1 MSDQVLT
8 GERPR
13 NRRRPRAWW
22 QWVLGLGLVGTAV
35 ISLWLRW
42 FMDTPPDWLVRL
54 SALKPTPLVVPDGMK
69 EAEAIP
75 VAKGALSGSNVLL
88 ITLDTTRSDRLHCY
102 GNSSIETPNL
112 DRLATEGVLFSKA
125 ISPASTTLPSH
136 CSILTG
142 LYPYHHGA
150 RANGFTRLPDDQTTL
165 AEILSE
171 RGYATAAFISAY
183 VLDMRFGAGQ
193 GFSLYDDYVKDESDV
208 GFRRNSER
216 RGDITTDHAIE
227 WLRKTGGDKKFFAW
241 VHLFDP
247 HQPYEPPAEYAE
259 KYKSFPYDGE
269 ISFADSQI
277 GRLLQVLKD
286 LKVED
291 HTLVVVIGDHGQGF
305 LEHLELTHGYFVY
318 DTTLHVPLI
327 MHCGSKL
334 GGVHIP
340 RWVSSV
346 DVTPTVLSM
355 LGVNVPLKFDGL
367 DLTDPPPA
375 SPRVIFS
382 DTLEG
387 LDACGVAPLM
397 AVREGSMKYIFG
409 PDPELYDIS
418 ADPGEDT
425 NLVSE
430 RPEVA
435 EHLKSLLTEFYDND
449 LAKGGYLASTEQLTE
464 EELQQLRALGYVS
477 LGGGGSLAPAAGTLP
492 DPKAII
498 STIYRVDRAYD
509 IENREG
515 PEAAVKYLD
524 KLIEEA
530 PDFYMALRLQAVYL
544 MQAKDYERA
553 RQTLEHCL
561 QIHPD
566 IPFPLVPL
574 GRVYAHM
581 GQPEKAIESYR
592 NALKRCPDD
601 FGALAGLGQA
611 LMKRRRPEEAVDPLH
626 RAIMVRPTDQSLIE
640 LFAGAMSLSGRTDE
654 AIKVLQDRLAKNPDL
669 GFVRNALGSLL
680 LEKGRCD
687 EVVPLMREGLKRYPD
702 NLGLVNNLAYA
713 IIRCKRP
720 DDSPVETAVMMEQ
733 VCRTSNYE
741 VPEYLR
747 TLGLVYAELHRFE
760 EAISVSEKA
769 LKLAQTLQLGE
780 LTIQLQ
786 ENLRVFR
793 AWKAQGVNP
802 LSGVAGSVFPPL
814 KPTTSAPAT
823 SAPASSDAV
832 KTP

>member
-1 MSDQVLT
+1 MSDEVLM

-35 ISLWLRW
+35 VSLSLRW

-102 GNSSIETPNL
+102 GNAAIETPNL

-142 LYPYHHGA
+142 LYPFHHGA
-150 RANGFTRLPDDQTTL
+150 RANGFTRLPDDKTTL
-165 AEILSE
+165 AEILSA

-193 GFSLYDDYVKDESDV
+193 GFSLYDDYIKGESDS

-259 KYKSFPYDGE
+259 KYRSFPYDGE
-269 ISFADSQI
+269 IAFADSQI
-277 GRLLQVLKD
+277 GRLLQVLKE
-286 LKVED
+286 LKVAD

-318 DTTLHVPLI
+318 DTTLHVPFI
-327 MHCGSKL
+327 MNCGSKL
-334 GGVHIP
+334 GGGVHIP

-346 DVTPTVLSM
+346 DVTPTVLSL
-355 LGVNVPLKFDGL
+355 LGVESNLKFDGL
-367 DLTDPPPA
+367 DLTTPPPPA
-375 SPRVIFS
+375 PRAIFS

-397 AVREGSMKYIFG
+397 AVREGSMKYIYG

-418 ADPGEDT
+418 ADPYENT
-425 NLVSE
+425 NIIAE
-430 RPEVA
+430 RPDAA
-435 EHLKSLLTEFYDND
+435 ERLKSLLTEFYDND

-477 LGGGGSLAPAAGTLP
+477 LGGGGPLAPAAGALP

-524 KLIEEA
+524 KLIEDA
-530 PDFYMALRLQAVYL
+530 PDFYMALRLQSVYL
-544 MQAKDYERA
+544 IQAKDYERA

-574 GRVYAHM
+574 GRVYAHL
-581 GQPEKAIESYR
+581 GQPEKAIESFR
-592 NALKRCPDD
+592 KALKVCPDD
-601 FGALAGLGQA
+601 FGALAGLGHA
-611 LMKRRRPEEAVDPLH
+611 LMKRKRPQDAVDPLH
-626 RAIMVRPTDQSLIE
+626 RAIMVRPSDQSLIE
-640 LFAGAMSLSGRTDE
+640 LFAKAMSLSGRTDE

-680 LEKGRCD
+680 LDKGRCD

-702 NLGLVNNLAYA
+702 NLGLVNNLVYA

-720 DDSPVETAVMMEQ
+720 QDSLLETAVMMEQ
-733 VCRTSNYE
+733 VCRESNYE
-741 VPEYLR
+741 VPEFLR
-747 TLGLVYAELHRFE
+747 TLGLVYAESHRFD

-769 LKLAQTLQLGE
+769 IKLAQSLQLAD
-780 LTIQLQ
+780 LTLQLQ

-793 AWKAQGVNP
+793 AWKAKGVNP
-802 LSGVAGSVFPPL
+802 LSGVAGSVFFPL
-814 KPTTSAPAT
+814 TQPTSAPA
-823 SAPASSDAV
+823 PSDAA
-832 KTP
+832 KKP